1 MINANQIDLQPLPS
15 NLPTNPND
23 PPQPPAYFPTNQND
37 FPPQP
42 PPPPPSKLPAFQVV
56 NGGILS

>member
-1 MINANQIDLQPLPS
+1 MISANQINLQPVPS
-15 NLPTNPND
+15 SLPTNPND
-23 PPQPPAYFPTNQND
+23 LPPPPAYFPTNQND

-42 PPPPPSKLPAFQVV
+42 PPPSNLPAFQVV